1 MADDQ
6 QRAGGEATV
15 VIVVVAEDMAPSA
28 VGSGAKGTAKA
39 VEAASVAV
47 DVATEPGGHADKDG
61 GKDPESERT
70 CRICHLRS
78 EGSELFELGCGC
90 KGDLGIAHR
99 HCAETWFMVK
109 GNRFCEICG
118 ANAKNITGENDS
130 KFMDEWYERG
140 ESSNRDPSERCS
152 CWRQQPFCN
161 FLMACLVIA
170 FILPWFFRVNM
181 F

>member
-109 GNRFCEICG
+109 GNRF
-118 ANAKNITGENDS
+118 
-130 KFMDEWYERG
+130 F
-140 ESSNRDPSERCS
+140 PSPR
-152 CWRQQPFCN
+152 PD
-161 FLMACLVIA
+161 
-170 FILPWFFRVNM
+170 
-181 F
+181 